1 MNIILKV
8 FTLFTIVFLLVL
20 SFVYINI
27 FIPVDAGQYPII
39 VEVVEGESL
48 FSVSEKLYDK
58 KIIKNKFIFRNFIKL
73 TKQDSRIQ
81 IGEYTYHKPMNSVE
95 ILNKLATGRFEYIPV
110 IITIKEGEDYKTIT
124 DKFYNNFKKVSAQ
137 YTKDELLEILK
148 TKEGYLFPETY
159 NFAPSAT
166 LDGIFKKI
174 DEEFVKR
181 VSGKYNLQP
190 EELNRIL
197 TIASILEK
205 EVPHPTDMKVV
216 SGIIQNRLKKNMPL
230 QMDSTLGYITGKAS
244 LELTT
249 DDLKLDSPYN
259 TYKVKGLP
267 SGPIGNPGDV
277 AIEAAISPDVNDYL
291 FFLSDKDGVNHYT
304 KSYEEHLKNRKVY
317 LGK

>member
-1 MNIILKV
+1 MNIIFKI
-8 FTLFTIVFLLVL
+8 FTSFTIVFLLIL

-27 FIPVDAGQYPII
+27 FIPVNAGQYPII
-39 VEVVEGESL
+39 IEVVDGENLS
-48 FSVSEKLYDK
+48 SVANKLYDK
-58 KIIKNKFIFRNFIKL
+58 KIIKNKFIFKNFIKL
-73 TKQDSRIQ
+73 TKHDSLIQ
-81 IGEYTYHKPMNSVE
+81 TGEYTYHKPMNTLE
-95 ILNKLATGRFEYIPV
+95 ILNKLASGRFEYIPV

-124 DKFYNNFKKVSAQ
+124 DKFYNNFKNVSAQ
-137 YTKDELLEILK
+137 YTKDELLKILK

-159 NFAPSAT
+159 NFAPFAK

-181 VSGKYNLQP
+181 VSGKYNLSVD
-190 EELNRIL
+190 ELNNIL

-205 EVPHPTDMKVV
+205 EVPSPVDMKIV

-230 QMDSTLGYITGKAS
+230 QMDSTLGYFTGKAS

-259 TYKVKGLP
+259 TYINKGLP

-277 AIEAAISPDVNDYL
+277 AIEAAINPDQNDYI
-291 FFLSDKDGVNHYT
+291 FFLSDKEGVNHYAKT
-304 KSYEEHLKNRKVY
+304 YEDHLKNRKTY
-317 LGK
+317 LNK